1 MGMDDIQPLLDS
13 WPYEPDKLC
22 VRRIKGRDD
31 KEKIQLR
38 VEMGILQMDVAG
50 RPDGQRPHGHESL
63 LHYYKAKVE
72 SSSRD
77 SKSFNL
83 DPDVCLALQVEG
95 LQYYHRRISFL
106 ELGEYRL
113 AQDDA
118 QRNLD
123 MFDFVKEYARE
134 EEDSMVLEQYRPFVI
149 GHRVRAVVLQELEA
163 ENFDR
168 ALREINNGIEE
179 IQGFFKDYDRPD
191 LVEDSEEVV
200 FLKEWAEEI
209 RKDRPRP
216 LFQDL
221 KEQLSEAVAIEDFE
235 RAAQL
240 RDQLRALSPRAD
252 RKSESRK

>member
-22 VRRIKGRDD
+22 VRRIKGRDGQ
-31 KEKIQLR
+31 EKIQLR
-38 VEMGILQMDVAG
+38 VEMGILQMEVEG
-50 RPDGQRPHGHESL
+50 RPDGQRPHGYESL
-63 LHYYKAKVE
+63 LHYYKAMVRA
-72 SSSRD
+72 SLRD

-106 ELGEYRL
+106 ELEQYRL
-113 AQDDA
+113 AQEDA

-168 ALREINNGIEE
+168 ALLEINSGIEE
-179 IQGFFKDYDRPD
+179 IQGFFKEYDRPD

-209 RKDRPRP
+209 HKDRPRP

-235 RAAQL
+235 RAAKL
-240 RDQLRALSPRAD
+240 RDQLQTLSSGAD
-252 RKSESRK
+252 QKSGSRK

>member
-1 MGMDDIQPLLDS
+1 MVMDDIQPLLDS

-22 VRRIKGRDD
+22 VRRIKGRDGQ
-31 KEKIQLR
+31 KKIQLR
-38 VEMGILQMDVAG
+38 VEMGILQMEVAG
-50 RPDGQRPHGHESL
+50 RPDGQRPHGHGSL
-63 LHYYKAKVE
+63 LHYYKAKVTA
-72 SSSRD
+72 SLRD

-179 IQGFFKDYDRPD
+179 IQGFFKEYDRPD

-240 RDQLRALSPRAD
+240 RDQLQALSPRAD
-252 RKSESRK
+252 QKFESRK

>member
-1 MGMDDIQPLLDS
+1 MGMDDIQPLLES

-22 VRRIKGRDD
+22 VRRIKGTDGE
-31 KEKIQLR
+31 EKIQLR
-38 VEMGILQMDVAG
+38 VEMGILQMEVSG
-50 RPDGQRPHGHESL
+50 RPDGQRPHGYESL
-63 LHYYKAKVE
+63 LHYYKAKVRASPE
-72 SSSRD
+72 D
-77 SKSFNL
+77 SKTYRL
-83 DPDVCLALQVEG
+83 DPDVCLSLQVEG

-123 MFDFVKEYARE
+123 MFDFVKEHARE

-149 GHRVRAVVLQELEA
+149 GHRIRAVVLQELED

-168 ALREINNGIEE
+168 ALLEIHNGIEE
-179 IQGFFKDYDRPD
+179 IQGFFKEYDRPD

-240 RDQLRALSPRAD
+240 RDQLQALSPGAE
-252 RKSESRK
+252 RKSGSRK